1 MNYKIV
7 RFQKLMW
14 RNMIRL
20 TKSKKALILYYESH
34 GPCGE
39 STRDSP
45 SIPHISLY
53 QPMTNPT
60 VQIKPNQIK
69 PNPNRTQA
77 WVSLEWFNPIQ
88 PFPL

>member
-1 MNYKIV
+1 MYIPYSHINDIYS
-7 RFQKLMW
+7 
-14 RNMIRL
+14 IRI
-20 TKSKKALILYYESH
+20 TVY
-34 GPCGE
+34 GGQ

-60 VQIKPNQIK
+60 VQTKPNQIK